1 MAEAALVTKSFAAFS
16 REAKAQPS
24 ITLRGGND
32 LDDYKQPSAF
42 DPDLDAISD
51 GYLEQYA
58 WGVGYLDAESWRHY
72 LPSLIDHSVRHIST
86 GSNAV
91 DALLNSLRP
100 PDREPSRL
108 ASVSRAQESV
118 IIELLDFLAFSPE
131 SVHQELACQAL
142 EEWWAPGALYRT
154 TAQ

>member
-1 MAEAALVTKSFAAFS
+1 MTELALATKAFAAFS
-16 REAKAQPS
+16 REAKAQPA

-42 DPDLDAISD
+42 DPDLDAVSD
-51 GYLEQYA
+51 VYLEQYA

-72 LPSLIDHSVRHIST
+72 LPSLIDHSVRHMSK

-100 PDREPSRL
+100 PDREPPRL
-108 ASVSRAQESV
+108 ASVSPVQESV
-118 IIELLDFLAFSPE
+118 IIEFLDLMAFSRE
-131 SVHQELACQAL
+131 SVHQDLACQAL

-154 TAQ
+154 PAQ

>member
-1 MAEAALVTKSFAAFS
+1 MTELAVVARACAAFS
-16 REAKAQPS
+16 HEASTPPS

-32 LDDYKQPSAF
+32 LDDYQQPSAF
-42 DPDLDAISD
+42 DPALDAISE

-58 WGVGYLDAESWRHY
+58 WGLSYLDPESWRHY
-72 LPSLIDHSVRHIST
+72 LPSFIAHAVQHLSR

-100 PDREPSRL
+100 PDREAPRL
-108 ASVSRAQESV
+108 ASLSAEQESV
-118 IIELLDFLAFSPE
+118 IVEFLDLLAFSPE
-131 SVHQELACQAL
+131 SVHQDLASQAL

-154 TAQ
+154 PGQ